1 MARKSLLSAAIPQP
15 QTTANQNEQD
25 EPAAPP
31 VSTAAVPRKN
41 SNAGKYHVGGYF
53 TPDDPT
59 AEAFRILAAKTRRTQ
74 QDLLAEALADL
85 VAKYDAQAK
94 FSS

>member
-15 QTTANQNEQD
+15 QTTANQNDQAD
-25 EPAAPP
+25 ETPP
-31 VSTAAVPRKN
+31 PISTAAAPRKN

-59 AEAFRILAAKTRRTQ
+59 AEAFRVLAAKTRRTQ